1 VRGSPLAEPK
11 TIGSPFSLSL
21 PLSARRALFV
31 CFALAGSPWT
41 KRSEL
46 SNLRPQ
52 GSQLDQTEL
61 EANSGSLR
69 KSTQNNDQVS
79 HQSMN
84 PIQKLFL
91 ASSLKSEQVSLSLS
105 EQPNWDHQHQFR
117 AAATVA
123 NVAARAKQHTSGQ
136 PNNSLKS
143 IKWTN

>member
-1 VRGSPLAEPK
+1 
-11 TIGSPFSLSL
+11 
-21 PLSARRALFV
+21 LFV

-105 EQPNWDHQHQFR
+105 RNSQTGIINTNLGQRQRWPMLLQGPSS
-117 AAATVA
+117 TPLA
-123 NVAARAKQHTSGQ
+123 NQITR
-136 PNNSLKS
+136 
-143 IKWTN
+143 